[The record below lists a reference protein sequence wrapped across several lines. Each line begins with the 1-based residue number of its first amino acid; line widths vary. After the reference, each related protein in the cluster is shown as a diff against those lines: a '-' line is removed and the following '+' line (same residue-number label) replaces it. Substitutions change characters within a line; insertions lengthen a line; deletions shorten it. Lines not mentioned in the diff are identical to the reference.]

1 MHYASVGL
9 VSPVVEHGEPTSYL
23 VLAEGTDVL
32 ASDGGR
38 IGTVKRVLAVPD
50 DDIFDGL
57 ILDTDGGDRFVD
69 ADNVGELYERAAFL
83 KLDSDQA
90 RHLPE
95 PTASPAVL
103 EPTPDDV
110 AGDTPGDQLR
120 YRIRQV
126 WDRISGNY

>member
-1 MHYASVGL
+1 M
-9 VSPVVEHGEPTSYL
+9 EHGEPIAYL

-32 ASDGGR
+32 ASDGAR

-57 ILDTDGGDRFVD
+57 ILDTDEGDRFVD
-69 ADNVGELYERAAFL
+69 ADNVGELYERAVFL
-83 KLDSDQA
+83 KLDGDQA

>member
-1 MHYASVGL
+1 M
-9 VSPVVEHGEPTSYL
+9 EHGEPIAYL

-32 ASDGGR
+32 ASDGAR

-57 ILDTDGGDRFVD
+57 ILDTDEGDRFVD
-69 ADNVGELYERAAFL
+69 ADNVGELYERAVFL
-83 KLDSDQA
+83 KLDPDQA